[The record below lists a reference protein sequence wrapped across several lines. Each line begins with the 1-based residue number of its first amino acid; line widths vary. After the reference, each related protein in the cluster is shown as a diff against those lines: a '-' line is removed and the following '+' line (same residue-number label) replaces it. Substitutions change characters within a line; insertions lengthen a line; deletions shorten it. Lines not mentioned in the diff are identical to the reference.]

1 MTTNKEMI
9 NTRKIETTMDTLG
22 EGWDGMEEM
31 VLSNLNEIRQAIYDA
46 LPDTATDEDMDN
58 HFKLLW
64 DLYGSDD
71 TLMTELS
78 DAEINHI
85 VSRVV

>member
-9 NTRKIETTMDTLG
+9 NTRKIETTIDTLG
-22 EGWDGMEEM
+22 EGWEGMEEM

-71 TLMTELS
+71 TLMS
-78 DAEINHI
+78 DISGDEIDSI
-85 VSRVV
+85 VGRIV